1 MADKTHFQSFLPFNH
16 LNNSSFNLA
25 VYEFSPGPLS
35 QDAVLKHYLILFKDP
50 NCLIRFPYIWIPTLT
65 LSLAGLIVAIGW
77 GRPKQSSSSFWR
89 QNKFF
94 YYTFKRSKLNKKFR
108 ST

>member
-1 MADKTHFQSFLPFNH
+1 MMADKTHFQSFLPFNH

-35 QDAVLKHYLILFKDP
+35 HDAVLKHYYVILLKGP
-50 NCLIRFPYIWIPTLT
+50 NCLILA

-77 GRPKQSSSSFWR
+77 GRPKQSSSFFWR

>member
-35 QDAVLKHYLILFKDP
+35 HDAVLKHYLILLKDP
-50 NCLIRFPYIWIPTLT
+50 NCLIRFLFIWIPTLT
-65 LSLAGLIVAIGW
+65 LSLAGLIVATWLG
-77 GRPKQSSSSFWR
+77 K
-89 QNKFF
+89 
-94 YYTFKRSKLNKKFR
+94 T
-108 ST
+108 

>member
-35 QDAVLKHYLILFKDP
+35 HDAVLKHYYLILLKGP
-50 NCLIRFPYIWIPTLT
+50 NCLIRFLFIWIPTLT
-65 LSLAGLIVAIGW
+65 LSLTNSGYWLG
-77 GRPKQSSSSFWR
+77 K
-89 QNKFF
+89 
-94 YYTFKRSKLNKKFR
+94 T
-108 ST
+108 

>member
-1 MADKTHFQSFLPFNH
+1 MMAYKTHFQSFLPFNH

-50 NCLIRFPYIWIPTLT
+50 NCLIRFPYI
-65 LSLAGLIVAIGW
+65 
-77 GRPKQSSSSFWR
+77 
-89 QNKFF
+89 
-94 YYTFKRSKLNKKFR
+94 
-108 ST
+108 